1 MKKRQRQKLIKKYG
15 VAWFNRYEVNRQEVK
30 GYRKGSFSFATAY
43 DIVNHR
49 MMARLSW
56 VGRGVCL
63 AEEMQYD
70 EPQTTEPE
78 VKAILMGRLQMRVEA
93 LA

>member
-30 GYRKGSFSFATAY
+30 GYRKGSFSFAIAY
-43 DIVNHR
+43 DVVCLC

-56 VGRGVCL
+56 GGRGICL

-70 EPQTTEPE
+70 ELQMTESE
-78 VKAILMGRLQMRVEA
+78 VQAILMGRLRLRVEA
-93 LA
+93 LT